1 MNRAGSPKGGRKET
15 AAKGPSKSSVESKAA
30 KPAAKTVKG
39 ALKRVQN
46 EAASRGQ
53 EAAKRLNQSL
63 NQATKAAGGLAKKI
77 AKSVTSITKKSVE
90 KVEKAAKKTVR
101 PAKPAP
107 KAPAKKA
114 ANAQAAAK
122 APAKPA
128 AVKRGNEAAGKRMNQ
143 PAAKAKTEKSPK
155 AKTAEAPKAVPAA
168 KPKPVARKLRPKAFG
183 ELETAR
189 GFGFP
194 EETPELPEAYGED
207 RLVLMTKDPEYLFA
221 YWEITPER
229 RALAERAK
237 HEREEYREALR
248 LTWTSADLLED
259 SFVLLPVSLDAKRW
273 YLRVPFS
280 GLSYHIEI
288 GWLGEQG
295 HFISVLGSS
304 NPSDAPESWAKTRK
318 RLLESD
324 AAALEYSVRMTHPLG
339 SSESARPAP
348 GSKKKVPLP
357 DYEGPG
363 AQSSSDA
370 AVKIPAAPN
379 GKRS

>member
-1 MNRAGSPKGGRKET
+1 MNRAGSPKGGRKES
-15 AAKGPSKSSVESKAA
+15 AAKGPSKKSVESKAA

-39 ALKRVQN
+39 ALKSATK
-46 EAASRGQ
+46 AASGLAKKIASQGQ
-53 EAAKRLNQSL
+53 EAAKRLSQ
-63 NQATKAAGGLAKKI
+63 
-77 AKSVTSITKKSVE
+77 SVTSITKKSVA
-90 KVEKAAKKTVR
+90 KVSKKAA
-101 PAKPAP
+101 
-107 KAPAKKA
+107 APAKAPVKKA
-114 ANAQAAAK
+114 APAAKVPAKTAAK

-128 AVKRGNEAAGKRMNQ
+128 AVKRGNEAAGKRLNQ
-143 PAAKAKTEKSPK
+143 PAPKTAPK
-155 AKTAEAPKAVPAA
+155 AKPEKLPKAAAEPPKAPTA
-168 KPKPVARKLRPKAFG
+168 KPKPVARKLRPKSFG

-194 EETPELPEAYGED
+194 EETPELPESYGED

-280 GLSYHIEI
+280 GLSYHVEI

-324 AAALEYSVRMTHPLG
+324 AAALEYSVRMTQPLG
-339 SSESARPAP
+339 SSESRPAP
-348 GSKKKVPLP
+348 GSKKKLPLRN
-357 DYEGPG
+357 YKGPG

-370 AVKIPAAPN
+370 AIRIPAAAD